1 MVNINLSFIDSLIT
15 VDVTALKER
24 IFPLEISNSIEWFIY
39 IYRYIEY
46 TVFTDR

>member
-39 IYRYIEY
+39 IYI
-46 TVFTDR
+46 DI